1 MVMGLFS
8 NDCPNCGK
16 PVNRG
21 AAYCP
26 SCGKALA
33 SGKKTCGVCGTSN
46 RPDARFCAEC
56 GRPLSESAA
65 PEMAHQRW
73 ARREQ
78 DFAVRVE
85 AGDLPGLLNK
95 GLIIEPGTN
104 ALLVASG
111 ENLGSVPPGSYH
123 IENAL
128 QKGWEIL
135 KGAVP
140 RSVTALLVDITPS
153 DLIFNLGGRFTR
165 DPLPVGMSVRV
176 VVEVNEPGKFLVNVL
191 KGRERYDKEE
201 LRAFLYPEVAQVADR
216 WLREHTLTELAE
228 NNALRDEL
236 ELALEQALKRTFAQS
251 GLRFLQTRTVELN
264 LEPYEKIK
272 GVRGKYAL
280 LNMETSTELDGMRL
294 TAGTEEEKRRF
305 EEEAKLRRAEEDTEF
320 KARWQELKRKEDLN
334 ALVQETEK
342 VQDHEKRIELFQR
355 MRQASMSDKMNE
367 VRTEREFDLFLD
379 SIDLD
384 KLLKDREREDL
395 KRGWREADQDHDRAR
410 AFLLAKASV
419 EENFSLRA
427 LQLTL
432 QHGEDL
438 QKLGNEIELARNR
451 RDHEFDFRLRTL
463 EEELKLEAK
472 RQEIERSR
480 MDIEEERK
488 KRQIAME
495 RDQKE
500 YQLMMDRKSRTQE
513 REEDE
518 ADAML
523 GMRLLSQM
531 KEIRRKDEED
541 AGRIR
546 RLDEEET
553 LRIRRVD
560 ELERKRADM
569 QMQLERMDAE
579 ERLRQN
585 EREHQRKAQE
595 SEQEYQL
602 RRLSEIGKLGP
613 EALISISGAEQGRI
627 LADLKKSEALKGM
640 SEEQILAMAAENS
653 PEVAKAF
660 QEKYRAIA
668 EGRSSAEVKE
678 MYERL
683 VREKDDSV
691 RRAQEDADKRAEDI
705 KEAWEKSSDQSRQT
719 TERAMDNITRVAESF
734 ARTQGQQAPGQ
745 PIIIN
750 TPGQAPQVIHTVG
763 GGIAGQQGAGEVKMC
778 TECGQSAPAAAK
790 FCEKCGHEFKGM

>member
-1 MVMGLFS
+1 MVKGLFS
-8 NDCPNCGK
+8 NDCPHCGK

-26 SCGKALA
+26 NCGKPLA
-33 SGKKTCGVCGTSN
+33 SGKKTCGVCGTQNHS
-46 RPDARFCAEC
+46 DARFCAEC
-56 GRPLSESAA
+56 GRPLAESAA

-73 ARREQ
+73 ARRDE

-85 AGDLPGLLNK
+85 ANDLPGLLNK
-95 GLIIEPGTN
+95 GLVVEPGTN
-104 ALLVASG
+104 ALLVSRG
-111 ENLGSVPPGSYH
+111 ENLGMVPPGSYK
-123 IENAL
+123 IDNAL
-128 QKGWEIL
+128 QKGWNIL
-135 KGAVP
+135 KGEVP
-140 RSVTALLVDITPS
+140 HSVTALLVDITPS

-165 DPLPVGMSVRV
+165 DPLPVGMSMRV

-280 LNMETSTELDGMRL
+280 LNMETSAELEGMRL

-305 EEEAKLRRAEEDTEF
+305 EEEAKLRRAEEDAEF
-320 KARWQELKRKEDLN
+320 QARWHELKRKEDLI
-334 ALVQETEK
+334 ALTEETEK
-342 VQDHEKRIELFQR
+342 VQDYEKRIELYQR

-395 KRGWREADQDHDRAR
+395 KRGWRESDQDHDRAR
-410 AFLLAKASV
+410 GYLLAKASV
-419 EENFSLRA
+419 EEDFSLRG

-432 QHGEDL
+432 QHGQDM
-438 QKLGNEIELARNR
+438 QKLDNEIELARKR
-451 RDHEFDFRLRTL
+451 RDLELDFRLRTV

-480 MDIEEERK
+480 MDIETDRRK
-488 KRQIAME
+488 RVLELA
-495 RDQKE
+495 
-500 YQLMMDRKSRTQE
+500 QLEADYRRGQTAADRRSE

-518 ADAML
+518 ADALL
-523 GMRLLSQM
+523 GMRLLAQM

-560 ELERKRADM
+560 ELERERAKM
-569 QMQLERMDAE
+569 QIQLERMEME

-585 EREHQRKAQE
+585 EREHLRKTQE
-595 SEQEYQL
+595 STQEFEL
-602 RRLSEIGKLGP
+602 RRLAEIGKFGP

-668 EGRSSAEVKE
+668 EGRTSAEVKE

-683 VREKDDSV
+683 VREKEESV

-705 KEAWEKSSDQSRQT
+705 KDAWEKSSDQSRQT

-734 ARTQGQQAPGQ
+734 ARNQGQQPAGQ

-750 TPGQAPQVIHTVG
+750 TPGQMPQVIHTVG
-763 GGIAGQQGAGEVKMC
+763 GNVVGQQGTGEVKMC